1 MGRKHLVL
9 VLRLL
14 SLFTLLVSLAHGS
27 RYTHFFKV
35 KPIFQNPP
43 PSAISGFLPKGMLIP
58 PSAPSKEHN
67 SIGLQSSSR
76 EFP

>member
-9 VLRLL
+9 VLRLVL
-14 SLFTLLVSLAHGS
+14 LFIVLVSLVHGS

-35 KPIFQNPP
+35 KPILRNPP

-67 SIGLQSSSR
+67 SIGLQSSSS